1 MRQFRAVTPCF
12 LDCSLFWRRVKPYV
26 SLMSSHTAFINFNR
40 QTISSVNPFVTC
52 CSILFS
58 MSPTLDFQQVHA
70 SPLYL
75 IVFCKLRTYWL
86 RTMLFNCTNT
96 SYLTFPSW
104 VLSKIFLTSDHLKM
118 FSHCTLD
125 FSSWFCLIV
134 SVLFS
139 GITFLSVPLATLP
152 LGWQLEFETA
162 LASHQFSHSVEAERL
177 LALCHVALVSREIS
191 IAEFAFI
198 NQRCICSR

>member
-1 MRQFRAVTPCF
+1 
-12 LDCSLFWRRVKPYV
+12 
-26 SLMSSHTAFINFNR
+26 
-40 QTISSVNPFVTC
+40 
-52 CSILFS
+52 
-58 MSPTLDFQQVHA
+58 
-70 SPLYL
+70 
-75 IVFCKLRTYWL
+75 
-86 RTMLFNCTNT
+86 MLFNCTNT

-152 LGWQLEFETA
+152 LERQLEFETA

-198 NQRCICSR
+198 NQRCICSRWVIHSCGKTAFSLKRLPSFYLVNVKSESED